1 VDRGNLGRQA
11 LKEFQ
16 QYATPDDGRKFTEL
30 YNVQHLQSNRIDDVS
45 RVCIATIQ
53 RVYSMLKGDE
63 LDPELEEQSAF
74 EAMPLRREPVPV
86 EYNPAIPI
94 DTFDVIITDE
104 RLTYREIRA
113 LADTLQAPPRALTP
127 DRLWAAYQQLEQS
140 RVRGSGQRMLADI
153 VSLVRFA
160 IGEDMDLAP
169 FADHVRERFEAWL
182 ATQEQAGRSFTPE
195 QRRWLEAIRDHIAGS
210 VSMGLEDFQLAPFD
224 QQGGL
229 GRAYS
234 LFGQEL
240 EALLEELNRELAA

>member
-1 VDRGNLGRQA
+1 MGR
-11 LKEFQ
+11 
-16 QYATPDDGRKFTEL
+16 P
-30 YNVQHLQSNRIDDVS
+30 
-45 RVCIATIQ
+45 
-53 RVYSMLKGDE
+53 
-63 LDPELEEQSAF
+63 
-74 EAMPLRREPVPV
+74 
-86 EYNPAIPI
+86 
-94 DTFDVIITDE
+94 

-160 IGEDMDLAP
+160 IGEDMELAP